1 MFKLCGLLGKKKNIE
16 KELNKD
22 VKILINEDNNSNL
35 EMQHKKEPLIIN
47 DDSNENND
55 EIDDKIKIP
64 NNNFPLY
71 DDRTSKI

>member
-1 MFKLCGLLGKKKNIE
+1 MLQ
-16 KELNKD
+16 KELKKY

-35 EMQHKKEPLIIN
+35 EMQHKKEHLIIN

-71 DDRTSKI
+71 DDRSSKL